1 MSEYAQREFE
11 AYRADD
17 AAIRAI
23 LDRASKEKRST
34 SPEEDEQLDK
44 LWASASGHK
53 SRADKLAAHA
63 AETADMAKLAESVRS
78 RIGDVVDEESG
89 KPAPVEKD
97 EFREAIRAARDHVN
111 GKNSDPSRKFTER
124 VFVVPDDASVWTQ
137 PLHEAEEAVR
147 AISNFANGGSLWIA
161 DFSSRVAVYQ
171 RTAAPWFNIASV
183 ITADNGRD
191 LRLPTVT
198 ADPAAYTPGEGT
210 AITPADPTLGT
221 VTLTTTAYKELNYI
235 SAEAEEDEV
244 IGYLPII
251 ARVQG
256 RALGLAAS
264 NAFTTSILSGAT
276 NGGTATG
283 AGGAGTATNA
293 FFGYEDLISLKYG
306 RAAQYRATGV
316 FVMANAAIQK
326 VRKFR
331 DQNGLYFFQPA
342 IGPGMPDLFDGN
354 PVYEDPNLAAPA
366 SATKSVLFGD
376 PQSVVIKQVPLRVAV
391 STEYA
396 FNLDNIAIKSVHRAG
411 AAVWDAPGIAYLVS
425 ANS

>member
-23 LDRASKEKRST
+23 LDRASEEKRST
-34 SPEEDEQLDK
+34 NAEEDEQLDK

-53 SRADKLAAHA
+53 AKADRLAAHA
-63 AETADMAKLAESVRS
+63 VESADMTRLAEAVRS

-89 KPAPVEKD
+89 KPEPAKVD
-97 EFREAIRAARDHVN
+97 EFREAIRAAREHIK
-111 GKNSDPSRKFTER
+111 GSGTSKFSER
-124 VFVVPDDASVWTQ
+124 VFMVPDDPAIWTQ
-137 PLHEAEEAVR
+137 PLHEAEESVR
-147 AISNFANGGSLWIA
+147 AVSNFANGGSLWIA
-161 DFSSRVAVYQ
+161 DFSTRVAVYE

-183 ITADNGRD
+183 ITADNGRE

-198 ADPAAYTPGEGT
+198 ADPTAYTPGEGT

-264 NAFTTSILSGAT
+264 SGFTTSILAGAA

-283 AGGAGTATNA
+283 AGGAGTATNT

-354 PVYEDPNLAAPA
+354 PVYEDPNLATPA

-425 ANS
+425 ANT